1 MEDLSPL
8 RDLSLA
14 VSVGLL
20 ILGMAITDTE
30 HPPAAGTV
38 LGMATRPWDT
48 QTFMIIIGAVLL
60 LAVIQRL
67 LRSHLRDLL

>member
-1 MEDLSPL
+1 M

-20 ILGMAITDTE
+20 ILVMAITDTE

-38 LGMATRPWDT
+38 LGMATRPWELKT
-48 QTFMIIIGAVLL
+48 TAIIIGAVLL
-60 LAVIQRL
+60 LAAIHYL
-67 LRSHLRDLL
+67 LRSSLPDLI